1 MRTFL
6 SLGFCALSLIGANNA
21 VAQAIAKQTRTAVD
35 ILAEDV
41 LKASKHAGGVEL
53 ISGCDVPVARA
64 LPPESENLDIALT
77 GMAERESHLTWTK
90 TGKAY
95 TVTIQLTGDQSVT
108 SVRLP
113 ALQMSANTLSEA
125 TDKLLQAAAVRER
138 IAGMNLTELTEDFGF
153 TSINESQAHSIDL
166 PAGTLREDLNALA
179 TAFGTAI
186 WKLDQRQCG
195 NNRTVRISWI
205 AR

>member
-6 SLGFCALSLIGANNA
+6 TLGFCTLSLIGANNA
-21 VAQAIAKQTRTAVD
+21 VAQATAKQTAKAVD

-41 LKASKHAGGVEL
+41 LKTSKHPGGIEL

-64 LPPESENLDIALT
+64 LPLESENLDIALT
-77 GMAERESHLTWTK
+77 SMAERERHLTWTK
-90 TGKAY
+90 TGTAY
-95 TVTIQLTGDQSVT
+95 TVTIQLMKDQGIT

-113 ALQMSANTLSEA
+113 ALQMSANTLPEA

-138 IAGMNLTELTEDFGF
+138 IVSMKLTELTENLGF
-153 TSINESQAHSIDL
+153 TSINEGQEHNIGL